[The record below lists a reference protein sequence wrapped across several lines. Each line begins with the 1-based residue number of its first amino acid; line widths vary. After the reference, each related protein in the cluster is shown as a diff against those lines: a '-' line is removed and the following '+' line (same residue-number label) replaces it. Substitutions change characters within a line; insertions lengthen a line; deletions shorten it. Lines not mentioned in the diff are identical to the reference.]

1 MSLFIL
7 SATIFTSLIV
17 NDKDNNKNR
26 NDIRQPTD
34 KKNNNNN
41 IHNQSQGQEA
51 KETKEQKEKQE
62 QEAKELKEQKEKQEQ
77 EAKELKEQKERE
89 AKEAERQRQER
100 EAKKA
105 KEAERQRQ
113 EQIEREAKKA
123 KEAEIKRKEQEQEQ
137 QQEQQQQLKQVNDI
151 QKWFTEN
158 KDRKYRFSKVIGRL
172 SALTSKMKSDRNLL
186 SEDDKTWLQT
196 LLPENQK
203 AQEDREQFEKEAE
216 ERNLKVNSIFEHIDI
231 LVDQVNNMFTVIT
244 VDLNNETY
252 LIFLKVFNTK
262 RDYFVKKYNA
272 FKENVR
278 ENMETMDKDDI
289 SAPKIEY
296 TSYNQKM
303 YTLLESIVNY
313 DGRSLFVKYTSGQT
327 SADKKLETVDWEK
340 ELDNLYMISLPH
352 DMDKV
357 KNSMKED
364 IDELIQDI
372 LSKKVKGSNTTAERR
387 ILKRLETYKHTILG
401 DPDLTQKKVLSIQK
415 NIYKEG
421 IEHQKHVLQLNYD
434 EIVKLNRHIKS
445 EKIKTFLKEAMKSID
460 REYKSYDNMGDSVIE
475 TNATDK
481 KSLSKFSRM
490 TEYIRYSKDIVDQ
503 LKRAFDQEKMES
515 EDGHS
520 ETLRL
525 LKDIQTPIEI

>member
-41 IHNQSQGQEA
+41 IHKQSQGQEA
-51 KETKEQKEKQE
+51 KETKELTEKQE

-77 EAKELKEQKERE
+77 EAKELKEQPERE
-89 AKEAERQRQER
+89 AKESGRQRQEQIER
-100 EAKKA
+100 A

-113 EQIEREAKKA
+113 EQIEREAK
-123 KEAEIKRKEQEQEQ
+123 EAERKRQEQ
-137 QQEQQQQLKQVNDI
+137 QQQQLKQVNDI

-158 KDRKYRFSKVIGRL
+158 EDRKHRFFKVISRL

-203 AQEDREQFEKEAE
+203 AQEYREQLEKELE

-231 LVDQVNNMFTVIT
+231 LVDQVNNMFTFIT

-252 LIFLKVFNTK
+252 LTFLKVFNTK
-262 RDYFVKKYNA
+262 RAYFVKKYNA

-313 DGRSLFVKYTSGQT
+313 DGRSYLVQLTSGQT

-401 DPDLTQKKVLSIQK
+401 DPDLTQNKVLSIQK
-415 NIYKEG
+415 NIDKEG
-421 IEHQKHVLQLNYD
+421 IEHQKHVLQLNSD
-434 EIVKLNRHIKS
+434 EILKLSRHIKS
-445 EKIKTFLKEAMKSID
+445 EKIKTFLEEAMKSID
-460 REYKSYDNMGDSVIE
+460 REYKSYDDMSE

-481 KSLSKFSRM
+481 KSILSKFSRM
-490 TEYIRYSKDIVDQ
+490 TEYIRYSKDIVDK
-503 LKRAFDQEKMES
+503 LKQAFDQEKMGN
-515 EDGHS
+515 EDGDS
-520 ETLRL
+520 ETLRS
-525 LKDIQTPIEI
+525 LKGIQTPIENLRKVNLV